1 MPYYPKS
8 EIGQKYKV
16 ETIEFKIVIDYAK
29 ISYLDILDLDYYTFC
44 LLLRD
49 AFIYNCQS
57 TKDGQE
63 YLENAW
69 IFEQKRPDRSELRSH
84 FKK

>member
-8 EIGQKYKV
+8 DVGQKYKV

-29 ISYLDILDLDYYTFC
+29 ISYLDVLDLDCYTFW